1 MFQVYKIL
9 DSLDSYGQFNPNCPT
24 QIIVDMKVFLDSCWT
39 VGQFIYSK
47 SKYLK
52 NKNIYKYSSDLKKL
66 SNCPDSL
73 KNVDIERF
81 LEIKLSRF

>member
-52 NKNIYKYSSDLKKL
+52 K
-66 SNCPDSL
+66 
-73 KNVDIERF
+73 
-81 LEIKLSRF
+81 